1 MIIDT
6 LMWTLPNRRR
16 FGIWFFSDLVIK
28 NSTPK
33 ECTVLPGTVYWI
45 TGLSGSGKTTVGKK
59 LYSVIR
65 DIKSNVVLL
74 DGDDLRNVF
83 GNDLGYT
90 FEDRH
95 KSAMR
100 NANISRFLALQ
111 GLDFICCTISMFD
124 DVRKWNRENI
134 PNYIEV
140 FLKVSDEILFER
152 NQKNLYVT
160 SKDNLVGFGVTM
172 EEPKNPDLII
182 TNDGKISV
190 EKIVQQ
196 ITELAN
202 KEVLKNDE
210 RN

>member
-1 MIIDT
+1 
-6 LMWTLPNRRR
+6 
-16 FGIWFFSDLVIK
+16 
-28 NSTPK
+28 
-33 ECTVLPGTVYWI
+33 
-45 TGLSGSGKTTVGKK
+45 
-59 LYSVIR
+59 
-65 DIKSNVVLL
+65 
-74 DGDDLRNVF
+74 
-83 GNDLGYT
+83 
-90 FEDRH
+90 
-95 KSAMR
+95 MR
-100 NANISRFLALQ
+100 NANISHFLALQ
-111 GLDFICCTISMFD
+111 GLDVICCTISMFD
-124 DVRKWNRENI
+124 DVRQWNRENI

-140 FLKVSDEILFER
+140 FLKVSDEILIER

-160 SKDNLVGFGVTM
+160 SKNNLVGFGVTM